1 MDDHYEHLC
10 NGLNGY
16 SVWLCPHCTV
26 DTTTIT
32 KSPKK
37 TRKLPKSKHQHN
49 LNRTLDDI
57 IESDLKKLDCINN
70 DDENSLK
77 IAAELGTALL
87 HGNSELKKENGKLS
101 ATILSLEAKLESV
114 VEENERL
121 NKAHEELHQL
131 ISEKDRQLQK
141 EISLRKKEQEMYVD
155 YDNEQSLTIF
165 KLEENIDALKL
176 EISKKKSEYVENDP
190 VKCSVQSQCE
200 IIKQSGNDISDGLFS
215 CGFNALKRT
224 IERLD
229 SRVRDLE
236 EKSISGTMKTCVAPV
251 PEKLVEFTPS
261 LVSSP
266 DQTCWK
272 PQSTPPVGAQPLK
285 PDETIEE
292 FFEANI
298 QKYRVCNP
306 ANRTNRSLSPAN
318 PTVEADEDGSPTQ
331 NPNPHFLCNTSTA
344 KAGGK
349 SLKEADY
356 SSIPN

>member
-1 MDDHYEHLC
+1 MTLTSTMYKKHY
-10 NGLNGY
+10 Y
-16 SVWLCPHCTV
+16 SYRRTPGINESEQDATV
-26 DTTTIT
+26 QEE
-32 KSPKK
+32 SM
-37 TRKLPKSKHQHN
+37 TR
-49 LNRTLDDI
+49 
-57 IESDLKKLDCINN
+57 EN
-70 DDENSLK
+70 DVNAKIENSVCPLCDNVVQDTED
-77 IAAELGTALL
+77 AVLCEGQCFTC
-87 HGNSELKKENGKLS
+87 
-101 ATILSLEAKLESV
+101 LEAKLESV

-200 IIKQSGNDISDGLFS
+200 IIKQSSNDISDGLFS

-229 SRVRDLE
+229 LRVRDLE
-236 EKSISGTMKTCVAPV
+236 EKSISATMKTCVAPV

-261 LVSSP
+261 LVSSL

-306 ANRTNRSLSPAN
+306 ANRTNRSLSPGN
-318 PTVEADEDGSPTQ
+318 PTVDADEDGSPTQ

-344 KAGGK
+344 KARWK
-349 SLKEADY
+349 IPQRSRLFINSKLKL
-356 SSIPN
+356 SKV